1 MRVFDITHAYQP
13 FEPPNFVPSWVAD
26 NLRQIFIPVSRAMKG
41 GAVKRHVQLQ
51 GWTIDAFLKA
61 PDPIKSLAQEFLD
74 NLKAAYDQGHIR
86 LGFSGYSHPILPLLS
101 GEVFTRS
108 IKEDY
113 AVVEEHL
120 GKPTWF
126 WFPEG
131 ACDRRSLEILF
142 KEFPD
147 VYAVIPD
154 GCLGK
159 QNFSGF
165 LTLEEGGKVVVCNS
179 VLKDIFMNALD
190 YGKPQ
195 SYSPEG
201 LSQEV
206 AEKMISD
213 GKALAEGLKYFA
225 EGDAVL
231 ARDLEN
237 AGSKY
242 GLFEFTKDS
251 KELKSFYEGN
261 SGVEFAFMEDGNFSG
276 GADKASVAG
285 ASFSGS
291 LSLDA
296 ILPSS
301 WEPLADEKNPYPYW
315 NLPSWINFGDVF
327 CEVYK
332 KDFSRQNLVV
342 LASDVPWH
350 ILARKEW
357 GPNPEHSQHFVRDV
371 VMPVV
376 KDIGEADLIRAAEA
390 LLEDLNQSSAKR
402 PSHGPHPSA

>member
-1 MRVFDITHAYQP
+1 MKVFDITHAYQP
-13 FEPPNFVPSWVAD
+13 FEPPYFVPDWVED
-26 NLRQIFIPVSRAMKG
+26 NLRDIFVPLSRAMKE

-61 PDPIKSLAQEFLD
+61 PDPIKSLAKEFLD
-74 NLKAAYDQGHIR
+74 NLKTAHDQGYIR

-101 GEVFTRS
+101 DEVFIRS

-147 VYAVIPD
+147 VYAVVPD

-179 VLKDIFMNALD
+179 VLKDIFMNASD

-201 LSQEV
+201 LSQEM

-242 GLFEFTKDS
+242 GLFEFKKGS

-261 SGVEFAFMEDGNFSG
+261 SGVKFAFMED
-276 GADKASVAG
+276 
-285 ASFSGS
+285 ASFGES

-315 NLPSWINFGDVF
+315 NLPSWVNFGDVF

-332 KDFSRQNLVV
+332 KDFSKQHLVV

-350 ILARKEW
+350 TSARKEW

-376 KDIGEADLIRAAEA
+376 KDIGEADLIRAAEM
-390 LLEDLNQSSAKR
+390 LLKDLNQFSPKR
-402 PSHGPHPSA
+402 PNHGPHPSE

>member
-1 MRVFDITHAYQP
+1 MKVFDITHAYQP
-13 FEPPNFVPSWVAD
+13 FEPPSFVPSWVVD
-26 NLRQIFIPVSRAMKG
+26 NLRQIFIPISRAMREG
-41 GAVKRHVQLQ
+41 VVKRHVQLQ
-51 GWTIDAFLKA
+51 GWTIESFLKS

-74 NLKAAYDQGHIR
+74 NLKVASAQGHIR

-101 GEVFTRS
+101 DEVFIRS

-113 AVVEEHL
+113 SVIEEHL

-165 LTLEEGGKVVVCNS
+165 FTLEEGGKVVVCNS

-213 GKALAEGLKYFA
+213 SKALAEGLRYFA
-225 EGDAVL
+225 EESAVL

-242 GLFEFTKDS
+242 GLFEFKKGS
-251 KELKSFYEGN
+251 KELKSFYESSSN
-261 SGVEFAFMEDGNFSG
+261 VEFAFVEDGNF
-276 GADKASVAG
+276 DR
-285 ASFSGS
+285 S
-291 LSLDA
+291 LSLNA

-301 WEPLADEKNPYPYW
+301 WEPLADEKNPYLYW
-315 NLPSWINFGDVF
+315 NLPSWIAFGNVF

-332 KDFSRQNLVV
+332 EDFSKQHLVV

-350 ILARKEW
+350 ILAREEW

-376 KDIGEADLIRAAEA
+376 RDIGEVDLIRAAEA
-390 LLEDLNQSSAKR
+390 LLNDLNQFSPKR
-402 PSHGPHPSA
+402 SSHGPQPSA